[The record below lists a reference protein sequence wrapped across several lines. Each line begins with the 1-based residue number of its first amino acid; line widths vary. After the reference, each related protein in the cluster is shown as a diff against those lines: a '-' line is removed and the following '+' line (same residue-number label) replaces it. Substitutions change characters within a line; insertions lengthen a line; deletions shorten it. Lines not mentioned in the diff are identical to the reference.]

1 MTCRVIDKRR
11 EKAKK
16 TVVTATVKSQSFL
29 TNEFKGTVTYKK
41 NKNTLTPR
49 LFPHNTTNVT
59 SNNDFRQPK
68 SDQKNKNKKISY
80 ETVTQRNIFNFEICP
95 RKYRKITAQLMSE

>member
-1 MTCRVIDKRR
+1 MMCRVIDKRR

-41 NKNTLTPR
+41 KKKNTLPPR

-68 SDQKNKNKKISY
+68 NDQKKAKTK
-80 ETVTQRNIFNFEICP
+80 R
-95 RKYRKITAQLMSE
+95 YRTK